1 MDWVQIIDILEREL
15 NLENQ
20 RGGLARILG
29 LRSGIISDIKKG
41 KAKNP
46 GSNIALLLINKLNVN
61 PEWLEFGTE
70 PIFLDRL
77 GNEPADY
84 QHKPVASKETNLSLT
99 NISNQKNQAKTAT
112 HHTPLPV
119 VHEVSDGIVIPLLE
133 QPVSAGNGKDLRE
146 DNLPALYLNIPS
158 KYGKYGYLYAL
169 PVRGDSMYPTLDEG
183 DLVVCDSGGWDGDG
197 IYVIKSQECAFVK
210 RVTLSSKGYT
220 VISDNE
226 AYPAYSE
233 SKEDI
238 AIVGKVRC
246 AVVRFK

>member
-1 MDWVQIIDILEREL
+1 MTKKNSRLAEFRDYLKLTQTDIAQKIGIHQRNWSRYENGDVSTPDSVLLKLSKLGL
-15 NLENQ
+15 NLHWYHT
-20 RGGLARILG
+20 
-29 LRSGIISDIKKG
+29 GI
-41 KAKNP
+41 
-46 GSNIALLLINKLNVN
+46 
-61 PEWLEFGTE
+61 
-70 PIFLDRL
+70 
-77 GNEPADY
+77 GNMTFQEQTTSCLFDY
-84 QHKPVASKETNLSLT
+84 QRKQPKGQQDNLSLAKV
-99 NISNQKNQAKTAT
+99 SNQKDQAKTIT

-119 VHEVSDGIVIPLLE
+119 VHEVSDGIIIPLLE
-133 QPVSAGNGKDLRE
+133 QEVSAGKGKDLRE

-158 KYGKYGYLYAL
+158 KYGKYGDLYAL

>member
-1 MDWVQIIDILEREL
+1 MTKKNSRLAEFRDYLKLSQTDIAQRIGIHQRNWSRYENGDVSTPDSVLLKLSKLGL
-15 NLENQ
+15 NLHWYHTGIGNMTFQEQTASCLFDYQ
-20 RGGLARILG
+20 R
-29 LRSGIISDIKKG
+29 KPPKG
-41 KAKNP
+41 QQND
-46 GSNIALLLINKLNVN
+46 LLLTNV
-61 PEWLEFGTE
+61 
-70 PIFLDRL
+70 
-77 GNEPADY
+77 
-84 QHKPVASKETNLSLT
+84 
-99 NISNQKNQAKTAT
+99 SNQKDQAKSVT

-133 QPVSAGNGKDLRE
+133 QSVSAGRGRELRE
-146 DNLPALYLNIPS
+146 DDRPALYLNIPS
-158 KYGKYGYLYAL
+158 EYGKYGALYAL

-220 VISDNE
+220 VISDNA